1 MNTVKNS
8 EILISVH
15 IVKEEKMN
23 KDISQLLA
31 ASEGEEGREKE
42 TLETLP
48 VRVKL
53 TV

>member
-1 MNTVKNS
+1 
-8 EILISVH
+8 
-15 IVKEEKMN
+15 MN

-31 ASEGEEGREKE
+31 VPEGEEGRGKE

-48 VRVKL
+48 MRVKL